1 MVSSRRRAD
10 RLEGALPFD
19 APRPRARVSWVTF
32 MVPWARSV
40 VEMAWKKIRRMRAKG
55 ERHGSLLHRIH
66 LFQFPSIALFPASPH
81 PRLPFPPVETLV
93 PCSLCGPI
101 EGRVRPL
108 VAGSPHHHVFIVS
121 ISPPEAVTPIFCS
134 FSASR
139 ESATWPL
146 VPLSTHSSASLL

>member
-1 MVSSRRRAD
+1 M
-10 RLEGALPFD
+10 
-19 APRPRARVSWVTF
+19 
-32 MVPWARSV
+32 
-40 VEMAWKKIRRMRAKG
+40 
-55 ERHGSLLHRIH
+55 
-66 LFQFPSIALFPASPH
+66 PASSIQSIRFNFPQTPSSPAGPH

-108 VAGSPHHHVFIVS
+108 VAGFPHHHVFIVS

-146 VPLSTHSSASLL
+146 VPLSNDSLRFLILSDKNLRISFASFRISDRSGVEGDICE